1 MSKQN
6 IRKLKFLRTKTFDL
20 LLACSCFFFVLNEN
34 ILVLLTSPQHST
46 ENNQYHLCPS
56 CGFEYSHASKS
67 SSKSII
73 NLHKILECNKTSYKS
88 YYSLGDKF
96 PNVSSYACKCK
107 YTKET
112 RKNCSSQQTPSK
124 SILTKNIKQSRV
136 KSFPH
141 QKALAIDVDNVNA
154 YLSENF
160 PSTKI
165 CLVAYVGMAIKGSN
179 LMYRQWMGKE
189 NCFNLCINTTI
200 RNGFTFDC
208 RSFEHWHSQCPYT
221 NIPKENNGSSLNG
234 RNVCASFTNNNDQ
247 SYNKGLSADKIV
259 RSEKQNN
266 VKIDYCVLSDQTIVT
281 SGNEFSENNAVTYY
295 EILCESNGFFVL
307 ELLRILFKNK
317 IRIIRMG
324 F

>member
-20 LLACSCFFFVLNEN
+20 LLACSCLFFVLNEN
-34 ILVLLTSPQHST
+34 IQTLFASSQHST
-46 ENNQYHLCPS
+46 ENNHYHLCPS
-56 CGFEYSHASKS
+56 CGFEYSYASKS

-73 NLHKILECNKTSYKS
+73 NLNKILECNKISYKS
-88 YYSLGDKF
+88 DYSLGNKF
-96 PNVSSYACKCK
+96 PNVSSYVCKCR

-112 RKNCSSQQTPSK
+112 RENCSSQQTLPK
-124 SILTKNIKQSRV
+124 SILAKNIKQSRV

-141 QKALAIDVDNVNA
+141 QNALAIDVDNVNA

-160 PSTKI
+160 SSTKT

-179 LMYRQWMGKE
+179 LMYRQWMDKE

-200 RNGFTFDC
+200 RNGFNFDC
-208 RSFEHWHSQCPYT
+208 RSFEHWHSKCPYT
-221 NIPKENNGSSLNG
+221 NIEKENNGSSLNG
-234 RNVCASFTNNNDQ
+234 HKVCASFTNNNEQ
-247 SYNKGLSADKIV
+247 SFNKELSANKNV
-259 RSEKQNN
+259 RREKQNN

-295 EILCESNGFFVL
+295 EILCESNGYFFFVL
-307 ELLRILFKNK
+307 D
-317 IRIIRMG
+317 
-324 F
+324 